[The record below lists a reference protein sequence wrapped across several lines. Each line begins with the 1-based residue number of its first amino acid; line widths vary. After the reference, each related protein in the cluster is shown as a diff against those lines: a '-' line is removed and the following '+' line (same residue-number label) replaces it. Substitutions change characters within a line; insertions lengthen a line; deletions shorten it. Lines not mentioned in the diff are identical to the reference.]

1 MAWTV
6 TTLDARVDAE
16 LDDLPVDM
24 RARFN
29 RVANLIAAV
38 GLQNVHEPHVKHIEG
53 VLWEMRMTGRDGIS
67 RALYVTEVGERVV
80 VLRVFVK
87 KTQKTP
93 RREIDIALARMRE
106 IRR

>member
-1 MAWTV
+1 
-6 TTLDARVDAE
+6 
-16 LDDLPVDM
+16 M
-24 RARFN
+24 RARYS
-29 RVANLIAAV
+29 RIANLIASV
-38 GLQNVHEPHVKHIEG
+38 GLQNIHEPHVKHIEG
-53 VLWEMRMTGRDGIS
+53 VLWEMRMTGKDGIS

-93 RREIDIALARMRE
+93 RKEIDIALARMRE

>member
-1 MAWTV
+1 
-6 TTLDARVDAE
+6 
-16 LDDLPVDM
+16 
-24 RARFN
+24 
-29 RVANLIAAV
+29 
-38 GLQNVHEPHVKHIEG
+38 VKHIEG
-53 VLWEMRMTGRDGIS
+53 VLWEMRMTGKDGIS

-93 RREIDIALARMRE
+93 RKEIDIALARMRE